1 MTSKLYGDT
10 MSLAQ
15 RQIEADRPMSRH
27 SVPPQ
32 AGRRRKVGEI
42 FTSSE
47 ILALTKR
54 SDWRGLWAVGSTW
67 AVIAL
72 AFAGMAW
79 AVHHLPTWAAVAAVL
94 VGMAVMAGRQLG
106 LAILM
111 HEASHGTL
119 FKTKWFNDVLVDWL
133 CARPIWND
141 LNKYRVHHLQHHAKT
156 GSAEDTDISLIAPF
170 PTTRASLARKFLRDL
185 TGLTGLKFLLG
196 RLLMDAGYLKWTI
209 AQEQHK
215 LPQEGVTWGM
225 RARLLVRNATP
236 TVLTNVALWGALHAA
251 GEGWLYGI
259 WVLSYMTP
267 FTLFVRIRS
276 MAEHACTSNSRDTFF
291 NTRTT
296 RAGWLARAT
305 VAPMRVHFHIEHHV
319 MASVPYYRLKTM
331 HKMLRARGLV
341 QAPPGYGEVLRLV
354 SSKRLAQG

>member
-1 MTSKLYGDT
+1 MN
-10 MSLAQ
+10 LA
-15 RQIEADRPMSRH
+15 RRVAEHDAHRLR
-27 SVPPQ
+27 VPPQ

-42 FTSSE
+42 FTSAE

-67 AVIAL
+67 GVIAL
-72 AFAGMAW
+72 AFAVMAW
-79 AVHHLPTWAAVAAVL
+79 ASHNLDTWQAVIVVL
-94 VGMAVMAGRQLG
+94 AGMAVIAGRQLG

-141 LNKYRVHHLQHHAKT
+141 LSKYRVHHLQHHSKT
-156 GSAEDTDISLIAPF
+156 GSAEDTDISLVAPF
-170 PTTRASLARKFLRDL
+170 PTTRGSLLRKFARDL
-185 TGLTGLKFLLG
+185 TGVTGLKFFLG
-196 RLLMDAGYLKWTI
+196 RLLMDAGILKWTI
-209 AQEQHK
+209 AQEVHK
-215 LPQEGVTWGM
+215 LPQEGRT
-225 RARLLVRNATP
+225 ATEKASTFVRNITP
-236 TVLTNVALWGALHAA
+236 MVLTNLALWGVLHAY
-251 GEGWLYGI
+251 GEGWLYGL

-331 HKMLRARGLV
+331 HRILRQRGLV
-341 QAPPGYGEVLRLV
+341 QSPPGYWDVLKLV
-354 SSKRLAQG
+354 SSKGL

>member
-1 MTSKLYGDT
+1 
-10 MSLAQ
+10 MSVAHRAPQ
-15 RQIEADRPMSRH
+15 ADPPRYA
-27 SVPPQ
+27 VPLQ

-42 FTSSE
+42 FTAAE

-54 SDWRGLWAVGSTW
+54 SDWRGFWAVGSTW
-67 AVIAL
+67 GVIAL
-72 AFAGMAW
+72 AFAAMAW
-79 AVHHLPTWAAVAAVL
+79 ASHHLATWQAVIVVL
-94 VGMAVMAGRQLG
+94 LGMVVIAGRQLG

-119 FKTKWFNDVLVDWL
+119 FQTKWFNEVLVDWL

-141 LNKYRVHHLQHHAKT
+141 LSKYRVHHLQHHSKT

-170 PTTRASLARKFLRDL
+170 PTTRASLLRKFARDL
-185 TGLTGLKFLLG
+185 AGLTGLKFFYG
-196 RLLMDAGYLKWTI
+196 RLMMDAGILKWTI
-209 AQEQHK
+209 AQELQW
-215 LPQEGVTWGM
+215 LPQEGRSWSDRLTTL
-225 RARLLVRNATP
+225 ARNITPMLLTHM
-236 TVLTNVALWGALHAA
+236 ALWAVLHAF
-251 GEGWLYGI
+251 GEGWLYGL

-319 MASVPYYRLKTM
+319 MASVPYYRLKSM
-331 HKMLRARGLV
+331 HKILRQRGLV
-341 QAPPGYGEVLRLV
+341 QTPPGYWDVLKLV
-354 SSKRLAQG
+354 SGKVA

>member
-1 MTSKLYGDT
+1 MQNTQRVED
-10 MSLAQ
+10 AQ
-15 RQIEADRPMSRH
+15 APRYQ
-27 SVPPQ
+27 VPPQ
-32 AGRRRKVGEI
+32 AGHRRKVGEI
-42 FTSSE
+42 FTSAE
-47 ILALTKR
+47 ILSLTRR

-67 AVIAL
+67 GVIAV
-72 AFAGMAW
+72 AFAVMAW
-79 AVHHLPTWAAVAAVL
+79 ASHHLPTWAAVVTVL
-94 VGMAVMAGRQLG
+94 VGMAVIAGRQLG

-119 FKTKWFNDVLVDWL
+119 FKTKWFNEVLVDWL

-141 LNKYRVHHLQHHAKT
+141 LAKYRVHHLLHHSKT
-156 GSAEDTDISLIAPF
+156 GSAQDTDISLVAPF
-170 PTTRASLARKFLRDL
+170 PTTRASLVRKFMRDL
-185 TGLTGLKFLLG
+185 VGLTGVKFFIG
-196 RLLMDAGYLKWTI
+196 RLLMDAGHLKWTI
-209 AQEQHK
+209 AQDLTK
-215 LPQEGVTWGM
+215 LPQEGRTWSE
-225 RARLLVRNATP
+225 RITTFARNITP
-236 TVLTNVALWGALHAA
+236 MLLTNLALWGVLDAC

-319 MASVPYYRLKTM
+319 MAAVPYYRLKTM

-341 QAPPGYGEVLRLV
+341 QAPPGYWYVLKLV
-354 SSKRLAQG
+354 SSKG

>member
-1 MTSKLYGDT
+1 MN
-10 MSLAQ
+10 LA
-15 RQIEADRPMSRH
+15 RRVADPDADRWR
-27 SVPPQ
+27 VPPQ

-42 FTSSE
+42 FTSAE

-54 SDWRGLWAVGSTW
+54 SNWRGAWAVASTW
-67 AVIAL
+67 GVVAL
-72 AFAGMAW
+72 AFAAMAW
-79 AVHHLPTWAAVAAVL
+79 AAHHLDTWQAAIVVL
-94 VGMAVMAGRQLG
+94 AGMVVIAGRQLA

-119 FKTKWFNDVLVDWL
+119 FKTKWCNDVLVDWL

-141 LNKYRVHHLQHHAKT
+141 LAKYRVHHLQHHSKT
-156 GSAEDTDISLIAPF
+156 GSAQDTDISLVAPF
-170 PTTRASLARKFLRDL
+170 PTTRASLMRKFLRDL

-196 RLLMDAGYLKWTI
+196 RLLMDAGILKWTI
-209 AQEQHK
+209 AQEVHK
-215 LPQEGVTWGM
+215 LPQEGRTLKDQAVT
-225 RARLLVRNATP
+225 LVRNITP
-236 TVLTNVALWGALHAA
+236 MVLTNLALWGALHAY
-251 GEGWLYGI
+251 GEGWLYGV
-259 WVLSYMTP
+259 WVLSYLTP

-331 HKMLRARGLV
+331 HGILRQRGLV
-341 QAPPGYGEVLRLV
+341 PAPPGYWDVLKLV
-354 SSKRLAQG
+354 SSKGS